1 MTAVA
6 WCGVA
11 LMSLV
16 IVGPLVAWAVERSKE
31 LK

>member
-1 MTAVA
+1 MTATA

-16 IVGPLVAWAVERSKE
+16 VIGPAIAWAVESRKR
-31 LK
+31 